1 MYRVSLAQFEGP
13 LDLLLFFVKRD
24 ELDIYDI
31 PIARI
36 ADEFLAYV
44 RVLEQLDLDRAGEF
58 VYMAALLIE
67 IKVRMILP
75 RPELDEEGEPIDPRT
90 ELVDRLLEYMR
101 FKEASSRFEVLQG
114 QRAEHFTRGVGEDV
128 VALGRPEGEEAVYEV
143 SLFHLV
149 SALKSLLEEPPDEPI
164 HDVRRQNITVE
175 TQRTYVLA
183 RLVQDAVV
191 SFRSLVLRKSRPFVI
206 ATFLAILEILREG
219 KATLIERVTESDFFL
234 QSALS

>member
-75 RPELDEEGEPIDPRT
+75 RTELDEEGEPIDPRT

-101 FKEASSRFEVLQG
+101 FKEASARFDVLQER
-114 QRAEHFTRGVGEDV
+114 RAEHFTRGVGEEV
-128 VALGRPEGEEAVYEV
+128 AALGRPEGEEAVFEV

-149 SALKSLLEEPPDEPI
+149 SALRLLLEEAPDEPL
-164 HDVRRQNITVE
+164 HDVRRQNYTVQ
-175 TQRTYVLA
+175 TQRAYVFA
-183 RLVQDAVV
+183 RLVDGTAV
-191 SFRSLVLRKSRPFVI
+191 SFRSLVLRKSRAFVI

-219 KATLIERVTESDFFL
+219 KAQLIERMAESDFYL
-234 QSALS
+234 QAVSS